1 MSAPNRPRHA
11 AEAALRAALD
21 RVAELHAERNANPIL
36 ADALHRLADW
46 QSRRLGQTY
55 ADLSANPRYADAVRF
70 FQDDLY
76 GPADFSQRDSDVA
89 RIVPML
95 VRMLPERVVAT
106 VADAMELNALSQEL
120 DRVVLRALPR
130 ADGRFGVA
138 DYCRAYRRAGNL
150 PGRTR
155 QIALIGLLGGALDQ
169 YVRKPLIRTALKMMH
184 GPAHYAGFGVMH
196 DFLERGFDA
205 FARMGGASE
214 FLATIETRETA
225 LLDAIMGGSN
235 DPFPDPLDDGGRRSR
250 AG

>member
-1 MSAPNRPRHA
+1 MNTQTPPRHA
-11 AEAALRAALD
+11 AEAALRSALD
-21 RVAELHAERNANPIL
+21 RVHSLHAQRNANPIL
-36 ADALHRLADW
+36 AAALVRLADW

-70 FQDDLY
+70 FQEDLY
-76 GPADFSQRDSDVA
+76 GPADFTRRDTDVA

-120 DRVVLRALPR
+120 DRVVLDRLPR
-130 ADGRFGVA
+130 ANARFSVA
-138 DYCRAYRRAGNL
+138 DYCRAYRRAGNV
-150 PGRTR
+150 PARQR
-155 QIALIGLLGGALDQ
+155 QIALIGRLGGALDD

-184 GPAHYAGFGVMH
+184 GPAHLAGFGVMH

-205 FARMGGASE
+205 FGRMRSATE

-235 DPFPDPLDDGGRRSR
+235 DPFPDPLDNPGAPRG
-250 AG
+250 